1 MNYSLKWSNGT
12 VLEQSPRITPSLK
25 YPSHAEENQ
34 MQTQSQSQKPGQ
46 VPATLESI
54 LNENKAYIHSLE
66 EEGFREANKREETW
80 EKIASRDLVAQI
92 GVNPFMNS
100 NTPHENYVR
109 DIAIR
114 DQFMKP
120 INTSE
125 EKAVDTSPGQN

>member
-1 MNYSLKWSNGT
+1 MNYSLKWTNGT
-12 VLEQSPRITPSLK
+12 VLEQSPRIPPFLK
-25 YPSHAEENQ
+25 HPSHAEENQ
-34 MQTQSQSQKPGQ
+34 TQQQQQPGQ

-54 LNENKAYIHSLE
+54 LNENKAYLQSLE
-66 EEGFREANKREETW
+66 EQGFREANKREETW

-125 EKAVDTSPGQN
+125 EKAVDASPGQN

>member
-1 MNYSLKWSNGT
+1 MNYSLKWTNGT
-12 VLEQSPRITPSLK
+12 VLEQSPRIPPSLK
-25 YPSHAEENQ
+25 HPYHAEESQ
-34 MQTQSQSQKPGQ
+34 MQSQTQKPGQ
-46 VPATLESI
+46 IPATLESI
-54 LNENKAYIHSLE
+54 LNENKAYLQSLE
-66 EEGFREANKREETW
+66 EQGFREANKREETW

-125 EKAVDTSPGQN
+125 EKAVDAPPGQN